1 MWRAAV
7 GLRRLE
13 RAGIGDQAERAMAA
27 RVAEFEVLGPWSL
40 ETSRR
45 FWEGGP
51 TAPGPPSTCPRCA
64 SSALARSPAA
74 EPPAPPDTLSEPPL
88 ERSASVIA
96 VLRGSP
102 AGRPA
107 VYVAPERSLWLHRGI
122 ASRAWQVHGAGV
134 IRSQ

>member
-1 MWRAAV
+1 
-7 GLRRLE
+7 
-13 RAGIGDQAERAMAA
+13 MAA

-51 TAPGPPSTCPRCA
+51 TAPGPPSTCARCA

-74 EPPAPPDTLSEPPL
+74 EPPARPDTLSEHAL
-88 ERSASVIA
+88 KRSAAVIA

-107 VYVAPERSLWLHRGI
+107 VYVAPERSLWLHPGI
-122 ASRAWQVHGAGV
+122 PGPAPPLHPPGL
-134 IRSQ
+134 IRSH

>member
-1 MWRAAV
+1 
-7 GLRRLE
+7 
-13 RAGIGDQAERAMAA
+13 MAA

-74 EPPAPPDTLSEPPL
+74 EPPAPPDTLSEHAFN
-88 ERSASVIA
+88 RSAA
-96 VLRGSP
+96 VTALLRRSP

-107 VYVAPERSLWLHRGI
+107 DYVAPHRALWLHR
-122 ASRAWQVHGAGV
+122 V
-134 IRSQ
+134 IT

>member
-1 MWRAAV
+1 
-7 GLRRLE
+7 
-13 RAGIGDQAERAMAA
+13 MAA

-51 TAPGPPSTCPRCA
+51 TAPGPPSACARCA

-74 EPPAPPDTLSEPPL
+74 EPPARPDTLSEHAL
-88 ERSASVIA
+88 KRSAAVIA

-107 VYVAPERSLWLHRGI
+107 GLVAPHPFLMVPPGSPC
-122 ASRAWQVHGAGV
+122 
-134 IRSQ
+134 